1 MYYYIYDDFVQDKKH
16 EKELLKIENR
26 LADLGVT
33 GKVARLALFKRAD
46 ELIFDEVKRGVK
58 TVVVV
63 GNDQTLCKVLDAVVE
78 SGVVF
83 GIIPLGKSNNVAKM
97 FGIPEGAEA
106 CNVISKRLIE
116 KIDVGKCNAYRF
128 ITGINFPKLKAEMVL
143 DKSYILTPLPGGNVQ
158 VRNLAVGEVTPTDEI
173 ADPKSGKLEV
183 LVDVAGRWGKGGGQS
198 KVVFKRLAFETK
210 DPITVSFDG
219 HQIRNKKFKILLD
232 RKKLKVI
239 VGKDRMFK

>member
-26 LADLGVT
+26 LADLGIT

-46 ELIFDEVKRGVK
+46 ELILDEVKHGVK
-58 TVVVV
+58 TVVIV
-63 GNDQTLCKVLDAVVE
+63 GNDQTLCKVLSAVVE

-83 GIIPLGKSNNVAKM
+83 GIIPLGKSNNIAKM
-97 FGIPEGAEA
+97 MGVPEGADA

-116 KIDVGKCNAYRF
+116 KIDVGKCNGYRF
-128 ITGINFPKLKAEMVL
+128 ITGIPFPKLKAEMVI
-143 DKSYILTPLPGGNVQ
+143 DQSYILTPVSGGNVV
-158 VRNLAVGEVTPTDEI
+158 VRNLGVGEVITNKQV
-173 ADPKSGKLEV
+173 ADPKDGQLEV
-183 LVDVAGRWGKGGGQS
+183 LVDVAGRWGKKGGQS
-198 KVVFKRLAFETK
+198 KVIFKRLAFETK

-219 HQIRNKKFKILLD
+219 HQIRNNKFKILLD

-239 VGKDRMFK
+239 VGKDRMF